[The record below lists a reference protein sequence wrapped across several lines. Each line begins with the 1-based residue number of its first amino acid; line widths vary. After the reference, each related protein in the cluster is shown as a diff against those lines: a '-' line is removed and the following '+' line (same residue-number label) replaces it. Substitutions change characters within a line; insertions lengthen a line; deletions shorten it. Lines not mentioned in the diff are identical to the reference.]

1 MPERCWLIS
10 GNGKKTDHSSRTS
23 AAGLTVYPLTSGMEP
38 SMTSYDYDL
47 FVIGAGSGGVRAARL
62 AAGLGLRVAIVENRY
77 LGGTCVNV
85 GCVPKKL
92 FVYASQFQEDFR
104 AAGGF
109 GWWVGEPRFD
119 WPVLLAQKNREIERL
134 QGVYRNMLT
143 RSGAAVITG
152 KARLLDAHTVE
163 VGDRQFRAER
173 ILIAT
178 GGWPSIPD
186 FPGKEFVVTS
196 NEMFMLET
204 LPGRILIVGGGYIAA
219 EFAGIMHGLG
229 VETTLCYR
237 GEKLL
242 RGFDEDI
249 REFAAQEMAKKG
261 IDIRF
266 QTQIRA
272 VEKTGD
278 KLVAHTEKGDSIA
291 VDLILYATGRRPNS
305 AGLGLEALGVE
316 LDDGGA
322 IKVDGNYRTNIPSI
336 YALGDVTDRFQLT
349 PVAISEATSL
359 INSLYTD
366 QHTPV
371 DYDHIPTAVF
381 SQPTIGTV
389 GLTEHDARQRY
400 DDVDIYKS
408 VFTPMKHTL
417 SGLGEK
423 TLMKLVV
430 RRSTDQVLGV
440 HMVGDDAGEIIQ
452 GMAVALRAGATKAV
466 FDSTIGIHPTAAE
479 EFVTMR
485 TPAA

>member
-1 MPERCWLIS
+1 ME
-10 GNGKKTDHSSRTS
+10 TS
-23 AAGLTVYPLTSGMEP
+23 MAT
-38 SMTSYDYDL
+38 YDYDL

-62 AAGLGLRVAIVENRY
+62 AAGLGLRVAIAENRY

-92 FVYASQFQEDFR
+92 FVYASDFYEDFR
-104 AAGGF
+104 AAAGF
-109 GWWVGEPRFD
+109 GWSVGAPQFD
-119 WPVLLAQKNREIERL
+119 WSVLLAQKNREIERL
-134 QGVYRNMLT
+134 QGVYQSLLT
-143 RSGAAVITG
+143 RSGAAIITG

-163 VGDRQFRAER
+163 AGNRQFRAER
-173 ILIAT
+173 ILVAS

-196 NEMFMLET
+196 NEMFALDK
-204 LPGRILIVGGGYIAA
+204 LPGRMLIVGGGYIAA

-249 REFAAQEMAKKG
+249 REFAAQEMRKKG
-261 IDIRF
+261 ISLRSN
-266 QTQIRA
+266 TQIRS
-272 VEKTGD
+272 VEKTGSG
-278 KLVAHTEKGDSIA
+278 LLAHADNGEPIPA
-291 VDLILYATGRRPNS
+291 DLILYATGRRPNS

-316 LDDGGA
+316 LDAKGA
-322 IKVDGNYRTNIPSI
+322 IQVDENYRTNIPSI
-336 YALGDVTDRFQLT
+336 YALGDVTGRFNLT
-349 PVAISEATSL
+349 PVAIAEAAAL
-359 INSLYTD
+359 INSLYTGKR
-366 QHTPV
+366 TPV

-381 SQPTIGTV
+381 SLPSIGTV
-389 GLTEHDARQRY
+389 GLTEQTARERY
-400 DDVDIYKS
+400 DDVVIYKS
-408 VFTPMKHTL
+408 VFTPMKHSL

-430 RRSTDQVLGV
+430 RRSTDRVLGI
-440 HMVGDDAGEIIQ
+440 HMVGAEAGEIIQ

-485 TPAA
+485 TPADP